1 MKLPA
6 EFERYELDSLF
17 NAKMETMARDVRL
30 KTLEWIVRDCVEVV
44 AQESCGE
51 DKPYD
56 FIQGWEAALD
66 LAEQAIL
73 KRYGLKEKI

>member
-1 MKLPA
+1 MI
-6 EFERYELDSLF
+6 
-17 NAKMETMARDVRL
+17 KMPHDYNGPLYQDADAF
-30 KTLEWIVRDCVEVV
+30 LEWIVRDCAAVV

>member
-1 MKLPA
+1 MKLPRDIAIEYA
-6 EFERYELDSLF
+6 EATRRMDEIEL
-17 NAKMETMARDVRL
+17 
-30 KTLEWIVRDCVEVV
+30 IVRDCAAVV